1 MIGQLKQGA
10 VALATDDGKQATHL
24 ILREEGNRGWCSRV
38 LAMLHESDS
47 IALMATILGLPY
59 TTAIRPS
66 LRGGFLYGLPC
77 LCPVSTCAL
86 SLQCAESTPH
96 PALPCRTRR
105 PAVCRHDPQRGGHGP
120 QRADPSSPWAPPRS
134 VD

>member
-1 MIGQLKQGA
+1 MTLKSCRSSSC
-10 VALATDDGKQATHL
+10 VKKL
-24 ILREEGNRGWCSRV
+24 ITRSPRRGEERRGLVVFFGRTIFNT
-38 LAMLHESDS
+38 

>member
-10 VALATDDGKQATHL
+10 IALASDDRKQPAHL
-24 ILREEGNRGWCSRV
+24 ILGEKGECREGCGV
-38 LAMLHESDS
+38 LRRLHESDS

-66 LRGGFLYGLPC
+66 LRGGLLYGLPC
-77 LCPVSTCAL
+77 LCPVSTYAL

-96 PALPCRTRR
+96 PALPCR
-105 PAVCRHDPQRGGHGP
+105 
-120 QRADPSSPWAPPRS
+120 
-134 VD
+134 